1 MPLTPNEEKAPEN
14 GDVSIIDWV
23 PGLRRLWFSRKRV
36 LLGAGGL
43 GILAAIVT
51 FALGRYESQGLYQ
64 LYVPSLRAAEAG
76 SSLTVGL
83 PTFGDYKLISSLIA
97 EPNRMRE
104 YLAAKGMD
112 SDDDVSGLPKSLLDP
127 VAQRQLISPVYAF
140 TKADAK
146 EFAENIS
153 AKEAAGQVLGLN
165 VATKS
170 RSMDVAQKRNRV
182 LAEYV
187 RDAVFLQAMTD
198 YIRVRDDELRRS
210 ALAYENAV
218 IADRYKLKFAND
230 KMRELRAVGVR
241 NPDAR
246 ADGRTVVSLSD
257 STVRFLSLPTQVV
270 AEEIRAVDLNMGLEK
285 ARRERD
291 QTEYTIAYFE
301 ALKKAILSAR
311 TAEAVIKAMPEA
323 KSAADKGRDL
333 NDEKIKQVSNATQ
346 LEILSLQ
353 DAYYNRS
360 RFVVGPTRPERSLT
374 MPLLAFVLGSLAGLG
389 GMAGYVMLRGW
400 FGANIK
406 RIVGGTL

>member
-1 MPLTPNEEKAPEN
+1 
-14 GDVSIIDWV
+14 
-23 PGLRRLWFSRKRV
+23 
-36 LLGAGGL
+36 
-43 GILAAIVT
+43 
-51 FALGRYESQGLYQ
+51 
-64 LYVPSLRAAEAG
+64 
-76 SSLTVGL
+76 
-83 PTFGDYKLISSLIA
+83 
-97 EPNRMRE
+97 
-104 YLAAKGMD
+104 
-112 SDDDVSGLPKSLLDP
+112 
-127 VAQRQLISPVYAF
+127 
-140 TKADAK
+140 
-146 EFAENIS
+146 
-153 AKEAAGQVLGLN
+153 
-165 VATKS
+165 
-170 RSMDVAQKRNRV
+170 
-182 LAEYV
+182 
-187 RDAVFLQAMTD
+187 MTD